1 MSSHS
6 ASDASGDGSVSGRLD
21 SKYVTRTLE
30 AERADSLLKKKRQRK
45 KKIKYRLNGYILRV

>member
-30 AERADSLLKKKRQRK
+30 AERADSLLKKRDKGK
-45 KKIKYRLNGYILRV
+45 KD